1 MKHIAAQERDIVI
14 KMLHLAYLV
23 QAETDYCVFIRY
35 SGHVNNLEIEIAESK
50 ERWQNKVLQTDV
62 YDAYS
67 ILVKDHPSWKASM
80 LAKVAIL
87 ERILREN
94 EIPYEDCDV
103 EEYLVEEYSF

>member
-1 MKHIAAQERDIVI
+1 MKHITAQERDVAM

-50 ERWQNKVLQTDV
+50 ERWQNKILQADV

-67 ILVKDHPSWKASM
+67 VLVKDRPSWLASM
-80 LAKVAIL
+80 EAKVSVL
-87 ERILREN
+87 ERIIREN

-103 EEYLVEEYSF
+103 EEYMVERYSF